1 MNPKWYNKQEN
12 NCHELFKK
20 AEISVKKK
28 KKKSFMGKV
37 RRYICTT
44 DDNELFS
51 TAAVIKYLWLYPSK

>member
-28 KKKSFMGKV
+28 KFYGEGQMV
-37 RRYICTT
+37 H
-44 DDNELFS
+44 
-51 TAAVIKYLWLYPSK
+51 LYYG

>member
-12 NCHELFKK
+12 IIVMKLFKK

-28 KKKSFMGKV
+28 KSFMGKV
-37 RRYICTT
+37 RWYICTM

-51 TAAVIKYLWLYPSK
+51 TAAVIEYLWLYPSK